1 MSSIFRKF
9 DRKSKGTVTFSDFAF
24 TIEEIGLKFSRE
36 IMIQLF
42 DFLDRDHDGFL

>member
-9 DRKSKGTVTFSDFAF
+9 DRKSKGAVTFSDFAF
-24 TIEEIGLKFSRE
+24 TIEEMGLKFSRE

>member
-1 MSSIFRKF
+1 VSSIFRKF